1 MASATAGLPKEIGL
15 CLVQL
20 LPQVFQWQ
28 KTVEQATGF
37 SIMDPVEPLLLL
49 AFVIC
54 LLSWLL
60 SWIGLMEFR
69 GYFTTLTIGIATS
82 RIHLLGAL
90 KQQLDRFAVENEHF
104 RTANKDLKH
113 NVNELNAQNDKLQ
126 ASNSHLEDSIK
137 SLEEVKDAM
146 EQYASDAKGDLNE
159 LLSSLHNSIAEQK
172 RIQQNC
178 FDIEEK
184 TRKLTVAQERSMLMG
199 LFMQFQDTDG
209 EKGLSKEELE
219 TLVDMLPEGAGER
232 IKDCVRNFRE
242 IDSDGDGVVSMS
254 NFRDFLRRVG
264 EQLHDE
270 HGPSPCGGFAQPA
283 RMGKAQLP

>member
-1 MASATAGLPKEIGL
+1 MASATAGLPKKIGL

-20 LPQVFQWQ
+20 VPQVFQWQ
-28 KTVEQATGF
+28 KKVERATGF

-49 AFVIC
+49 AFAIC
-54 LLSWLL
+54 ALSWFV

-69 GYFTTLTIGIATS
+69 GYFTTVTLGLATS

-113 NVNELNAQNDKLQ
+113 NVNELNSQNDKLME
-126 ASNSHLEDSIK
+126 SNKHLEDSIK
-137 SLEEVKDAM
+137 SLEEVKEAM

-172 RIQQNC
+172 RIQQQTL
-178 FDIEEK
+178 DIEEK

-209 EKGLSKEELE
+209 DKGLSKEELE
-219 TLVDMLPEGAGER
+219 TLVDMLPEGAGVRLKE
-232 IKDCVRNFRE
+232 CVRNFRE
-242 IDSDGDGVVSMS
+242 LDTDGDGVVSMA
-254 NFRDFLRRVG
+254 NFRDFVRRVG

-270 HGPSPCGGFAQPA
+270 HGPSPCGGFEALQP
-283 RMGKAQLP
+283 MGRAQLP